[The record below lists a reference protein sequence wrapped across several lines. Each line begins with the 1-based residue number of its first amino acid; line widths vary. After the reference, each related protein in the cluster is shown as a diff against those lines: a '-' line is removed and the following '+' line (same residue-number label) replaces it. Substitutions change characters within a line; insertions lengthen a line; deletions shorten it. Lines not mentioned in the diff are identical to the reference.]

1 MAKKIAIY
9 GAGGFAREVL
19 QAIKDI
25 NKHHGADIWDPL
37 GYLVDKEYITSDL
50 INGLP
55 ILGSSDWLHENSD
68 VFIIVALGSPALRR
82 RVSEDIKAIS
92 NNSFAKII
100 HPRAWIGDDVEI
112 EEGSVICA
120 GALITTNIH
129 IGEHVHVN
137 IGSTI
142 GHDAHL
148 DAYVT
153 LNPSVNISGNVRVG
167 TGCEIG
173 TGSVVIPHANI
184 AEWSII
190 GAGSVVT
197 KVLPPNITAVG
208 SPAKII
214 KERVPGWHCSL
225 PANK

>member
-19 QAIKDI
+19 QVIRDI
-25 NKHHGADIWDPL
+25 NTHHGTDIWNPL
-37 GYLVDKEYITSDL
+37 GYLVDKEYITPNP

-55 ILGSSDWLHENSD
+55 ILGSSDWLQENSD
-68 VFIIVALGSPALRR
+68 SLLIIALGSPALRR
-82 RVSEDIKAIS
+82 RVHEDIKAIS
-92 NNSFAKII
+92 SNQFAKII

-112 EEGSVICA
+112 GEGSVICA

-129 IGEHVHVN
+129 IGQHVHVN
-137 IGSTI
+137 IGATI

-148 DAYVT
+148 DEYVT
-153 LNPSVNISGNVRVG
+153 LNPSVNISGNVRVSAG
-167 TGCEIG
+167 SEVG
-173 TGSVVIPHANI
+173 TGSVVIPYAHI
-184 AEWSII
+184 GEWSII

-197 KVLPPNITAVG
+197 KALPANITAVG
-208 SPAKII
+208 TPAKIV

-225 PANK
+225 SANK